1 VKQISIYYYFLIYFT
16 DEPASGEPEG
26 IILFRICGG
35 ASEELYDIPRLTLI
49 DSALGGHDIE
59 ENKTP
64 KTPDRNEQAKKKRK
78 QSSEA
83 PNPTVNGMKIFNA
96 NFLNSE
102 KAAVL
107 LAQKNSKISMLSLKV
122 SVGVISNAQLC
133 DEIEQIQTEYDN
145 LLRENDYPDL
155 YDAIRDLYGLGSVIN
170 TFKIPDYRGYASEL
184 SIVELVLIQGEF
196 LDQNRKTCSK
206 HTSISFLGMV
216 VPLEL
221 LTPGV
226 LGLNLVALQTMME
239 LVVEI
244 SPLKLPE
251 TAMVAE
257 LRHG

>member
-1 VKQISIYYYFLIYFT
+1 
-16 DEPASGEPEG
+16 
-26 IILFRICGG
+26 
-35 ASEELYDIPRLTLI
+35 LTLI

-145 LLRENDYPDL
+145 LLRENDIKYPIMEAIDL
-155 YDAIRDLYGLGSVIN
+155 TGEEDQPTPSPVQVKLSSSNRSPKRRMFDLDSTSVTLALNELEAISDE
-170 TFKIPDYRGYASEL
+170 PDDEL
-184 SIVELVLIQGEF
+184 DS
-196 LDQNRKTCSK
+196 DD
-206 HTSISFLGMV
+206 
-216 VPLEL
+216 
-221 LTPGV
+221 
-226 LGLNLVALQTMME
+226 
-239 LVVEI
+239 
-244 SPLKLPE
+244 
-251 TAMVAE
+251 
-257 LRHG
+257 